1 MRQLRE
7 SASPHGWSLGY
18 RGSMADN
25 TIDTLR
31 RVPIFASLDDAGLQR
46 IADVGTEFQ
55 AGPGYVLVEH
65 GQPGT
70 GCFVIEEGSV
80 RVELP
85 SGDQVER
92 GPGDFFG
99 ELSLLSST
107 PRTARVVAAT
117 DVRCIAIRRGDFE
130 QLLHDEP
137 SIAVAMLA
145 ELANRLAEVT

>member
-1 MRQLRE
+1 
-7 SASPHGWSLGY
+7 
-18 RGSMADN
+18 MADT

-31 RVPIFASLDDAGLQR
+31 RIPIFASLDDAGLQR
-46 IADVGTEFQ
+46 IAEAGTEFQ

-117 DVRCIAIRRGDFE
+117 EVRCIAIRRGDFE

>member
-1 MRQLRE
+1 MATE
-7 SASPHGWSLGY
+7 S
-18 RGSMADN
+18 
-25 TIDTLR
+25 IETLR
-31 RVPIFASLDDAGLQR
+31 RVPIFASLDDDGLRR
-46 IADVGTEFQ
+46 IADVGTEFRTG
-55 AGPGYVLVEH
+55 AGHVLVER

-85 SGDQVER
+85 SGKEVER
-92 GPGDFFG
+92 GAGDFFG

-117 DVRCIAIRRGDFE
+117 DVLCIAIRRDDLE
-130 QLLHDEP
+130 RLLHEEP
-137 SIAVAMLA
+137 SIAVAMLS